1 MRLTHWLAG
10 LARQRPGFRRFIRR
24 KRNADT
30 AQAVELLEDR
40 TLLTVFTVNTTAD
53 TIDTSPGDGIAADA
67 NGNTSLRAAVMEANA
82 LVGDD
87 TINLPAG
94 TYTRTL
100 GGLNE
105 GHATTGD
112 LDIRDDVTIS
122 GAGAAD
128 TIIDAA
134 SLDRVFHVFADSSLT
149 VSGVTMTGG
158 LAPGGSNG
166 GGILNDEGTL
176 TVHDSII
183 LANSASG
190 D

>member
-1 MRLTHWLAG
+1 MRLTNWLSR
-10 LARQRPGFRRFIRR
+10 LARQRSGSRRFTRR
-24 KRNADT
+24 KRKADT
-30 AQAVELLEDR
+30 AQVVELLEDR

-53 TIDTSPGDGIAADA
+53 TMDADPGDGIAADA
-67 NGNTSLRAAVMEANA
+67 DGNTSLRAAVMEANA
-82 LVGDD
+82 LAGDD

-94 TYTRTL
+94 TYTRTM

-134 SLDRVFHVFADSSLT
+134 SLDLSL
-149 VSGVTMTGG
+149 
-158 LAPGGSNG
+158 
-166 GGILNDEGTL
+166 I
-176 TVHDSII
+176 HI
-183 LANSASG
+183 
-190 D
+190 